1 MTYKNSETLGKRLKL
16 WRKFIGK
23 NQIEFSELSNIGI
36 AIIRKCE
43 SDASM
48 PGGHTLIAFANTG
61 VNIHWLLTGEG
72 SMVIS
77 KQASIRPYN
86 QRMIDLGIEMAELS
100 DSTCDDIL
108 VEMAIKVKNHLQLQ
122 KIERSL
128 EAIRKKSS

>member
-1 MTYKNSETLGKRLKL
+1 
-16 WRKFIGK
+16 
-23 NQIEFSELSNIGI
+23 
-36 AIIRKCE
+36 
-43 SDASM
+43 
-48 PGGHTLIAFANTG
+48 
-61 VNIHWLLTGEG
+61 
-72 SMVIS
+72 MVIS

-100 DSTCDDIL
+100 DTTCDDIL